1 MRIHDPSPRI
11 STISLVILPAAALLT
26 VLVRPVFAV
35 PQTTNVSFLASRNYG
50 VGQNPLGV
58 TVGDFN
64 GDGKSDLATANEGSD
79 NVSVLIN
86 SGNGTYLPAMNFS
99 SGSDPVC
106 ISIGDF
112 NGDGKLDIVVLN
124 RVPSTVSVLLG
135 NGDGTFQAE
144 KTTAISTGNLP
155 DSLAIGDFNSD
166 GKLDVAVTVSLPQIG
181 QRAVAVLLGNGDG
194 TFQVPINYDSGSG
207 AHFAIVADFNADG
220 RPDIAVAD
228 SNANAISVLL
238 GKGDGTFQ
246 AVVNTPTTLTSVGP
260 LLLADFNHDAKV
272 DILMAAL
279 NGSSDGQFHV
289 FPGNGDGSFK
299 TPLSTVT
306 GAGAVLAVAVGDVNG
321 DGMVDVLAQT
331 DGGLI
336 TFLGKGD
343 GTFVQGA
350 TFLLS
355 PDSRF
360 LIVADL
366 DGDGKADLASVDG
379 TSDRVSVAFGNGDG
393 TFQAA
398 PVVPFGTDPISPG
411 AFFVRAEDMNGD
423 GILDLIADGGARGN
437 GNLGVFLG
445 KGDGSFQAPA
455 YTYSPS
461 GLGSPGPIAV
471 GDLNLDGKPDV
482 VVAIPG
488 VTAVGVLIGNGDGT
502 FQPPVSYGTGGS
514 EVFSIGVGDFNGDGK
529 PDAIAADNQGNLYL
543 FEGTGDGTF
552 GFAKTISTGSVS
564 RPYLVVGDFNHDG
577 KLDVALAGIDVLI
590 LLGQGNGTFQQGTSV
605 TLSGAASSVAA
616 GDFDSDGNLDVALTI
631 PASNTVAVLRG
642 NGDGTL
648 QPAAY
653 YPAGVGPNSI
663 AVGDLNNDRKI
674 DLVIANST
682 SGDVSVLLGNG
693 DASFKSVGDFGVS
706 GFGQSAAIGDFNGD
720 GAPDIAVATGF
731 RGGVSILTNRGAGPV
746 PAASLAP
753 SLVGFGSQAVGL
765 SSVSRLVTL
774 TNTGSA
780 TLNITGI
787 SLTGP
792 QATDFSETHT
802 CGPSL
807 ATAESCSLSV
817 TFIPS
822 ALGNRIASIAIK
834 DNAFGSP
841 QIISLNGTGVALAP
855 SVGLKPASLT
865 FGAELISVA
874 SAPQVITL
882 TNTGNAVLTISG
894 ITVVGTNAADFGQS
908 NTCPATL
915 AAQGSCAISVKFT
928 PSASGAEAATVSI
941 TDNVSNSP
949 QNIPLSG
956 MGSDFSLGAAT
967 GPNCPTNGNCST
979 TAVIKAG
986 QTATYLLQVSPLG
999 GFNGNVTLSCGG
1011 APAPSTCGVSP
1022 SAVPSNGSSSYGF
1035 TVTITG
1041 TSVAGIEPSAYVPIT
1056 PLNWP
1061 VRPLGFVVLAC
1072 AVLSVSGIVK
1082 SHGRKKLLLPAL
1094 AVLLL
1099 TVLDACGGSSGTT
1112 TPPQPVN
1119 AMITVTG
1126 NSGSA
1131 NRTVQLSL
1139 TINP

>member
-1 MRIHDPSPRI
+1 MRIHGPSPRI
-11 STISLVILPAAALLT
+11 SAISLVILPAAALLT
-26 VLVRPVFAV
+26 ALVLPVFAF

-50 VGQNPLGV
+50 VGQNPFGIA
-58 TVGDFN
+58 VGDFN
-64 GDGKSDLATANEGSD
+64 GDGKSDLATANEGSN

-86 SGNGTYLPAMNFS
+86 SGNGTYRPATNFS
-99 SGSDPVC
+99 AGSDPVC
-106 ISIGDF
+106 ILVGDF

-124 RVPSTVSVLLG
+124 RVPSTLSVLLG
-135 NGDGTFQAE
+135 NGDGTFQTE

-155 DSLAIGDFNSD
+155 DSLAIGDFNGD
-166 GKLDVAVTVSLPQIG
+166 GKLDVAVTVSLAQIG

-207 AHFAIVADFNADG
+207 AHFAIVGDFNADG
-220 RPDIAVAD
+220 KPDIAVAD
-228 SNANAISVLL
+228 SSANAISVLL
-238 GKGDGTFQ
+238 GKGDGTFK
-246 AVVNTPTTLTSVGP
+246 AVLNTPTTLTSVGP
-260 LLLADFNHDAKV
+260 LSLADFNRDAKV

-306 GAGAVLAVAVGDVNG
+306 GTGVVLAVAVDDVNG
-321 DGMVDVLAQT
+321 NGMADVLAQT
-331 DGGLI
+331 DAGLF

-360 LIVADL
+360 LVVADL

-379 TSDRVSVAFGNGDG
+379 TSDRLSVAFGNGDG
-393 TFQAA
+393 TFQVA
-398 PVVPFGTDPISPG
+398 PVVPFATDPISPG
-411 AFFVRAEDMNGD
+411 AFFVLAEDMNGD
-423 GILDLIADGGARGN
+423 GVLDLIADGGARGN

-455 YTYSPS
+455 YTFIPS
-461 GLGSPGPIAV
+461 GRGSPGPIAV

-482 VVAIPG
+482 VLAIPDAN
-488 VTAVGVLIGNGDGT
+488 AVGVLIGNGDGT
-502 FQPPVSYGTGGS
+502 FQPIVSYGTGENG
-514 EVFSIGVGDFNGDGK
+514 VFSIGVGDFNGDGK
-529 PDAIAADNQGNLYL
+529 PDVIFADNQGNLYL
-543 FEGTGDGTF
+543 FEGIGDGTF
-552 GFAKTISTGSVS
+552 GFAKTISTGGVN
-564 RPYLVVGDFNHDG
+564 RPFLVVGDFNHDG
-577 KLDVALAGIDVLI
+577 KLDVALTGTDVLI
-590 LLGQGNGTFQQGTSV
+590 LLGQGDGTFQQGTSV
-605 TLSGAASSVAA
+605 TLSGSASSIAA
-616 GDFDSDGNLDVALTI
+616 GDFDSDENLDVAVTI

-648 QPAAY
+648 QPAVY

-663 AVGDLNNDRKI
+663 AVGDLNNDGKI

-682 SGDVSVLLGNG
+682 SGDASVLLGNG
-693 DASFKSVGDFGVS
+693 DGSFKSAGNFGVS

-720 GAPDIAVATGF
+720 GAPDITVATGL
-731 RGGVSILTNRGAGPV
+731 RGGVSILANRGAGPV
-746 PAASLAP
+746 PAASLTP

-765 SSVSRLVTL
+765 TSGSRLVTL
-774 TNTGSA
+774 SNTGSA
-780 TLNITGI
+780 ALSVTGI

-792 QATDFSETHT
+792 QAMDFSETHT
-802 CGPSL
+802 CGPNL
-807 ATAESCSLSV
+807 GIGESCSLSV

-822 ALGNRIASIAIK
+822 ALGNRIASIGIR

-841 QIISLNGTGVALAP
+841 QVITLNGTGVALAP

-865 FGAELISVA
+865 FGAELLSVA
-874 SAPQVITL
+874 SAPQVVTL
-882 TNTGNAVLTISG
+882 TNSGNAPMAISG
-894 ITVVGTNAADFGQS
+894 ITILGTNAADFGQS
-908 NTCPATL
+908 NTCPTTL
-915 AAQGSCAISVKFT
+915 AAQGSCTISIKFT
-928 PSASGAEAATVSI
+928 PSAIGADSASVSI
-941 TDNVSNSP
+941 TDNASDSP
-949 QNIPLSG
+949 QSIPLSG
-956 MGSDFSLGAAT
+956 AGSDFSLAAAT
-967 GPNCPTNGNCST
+967 DSNCPTNGNCST

-986 QTATYLLQVSPLG
+986 QTATYVLQVSPLG

-1022 SAVPSNGSSSYGF
+1022 SAVPPNGSSSYGF

-1041 TSVAGIEPSAYVPIT
+1041 TSVAGIEPTAYEPIM
-1056 PLNWP
+1056 PPSWP
-1061 VRPLGFVVLAC
+1061 ARPLGFVVLAC
-1072 AVLSVSGIVK
+1072 VVLFVPGIVK
-1082 SHGRKKLLLPAL
+1082 SHGRKRLLLPAL

-1099 TVLDACGGSSGTT
+1099 AVLAACGGSSGTT

-1126 NSGSA
+1126 NSGGA
-1131 NRTVQLSL
+1131 NRAVQLSL